1 MGVSCDAGGGLVNK
15 PEKGELHKYKGGKG
29 ERAAMKQMVWMMALV
44 WAAGGWAW
52 AQTTQFVEPQG
63 DYEVTVQGLDPVV
76 GRSTWEARMP
86 SAVVTP
92 FKSNNVISVFGFEPA
107 HPSKA
112 AAIVLP
118 IANGRNLMLE
128 KAVALYLAN
137 QGILG
142 VVMPMPYQFERGKDA
157 KAANALQMA
166 DAKTGLKLF
175 FQGTEQAVSDVRR
188 VRQWLVSQRGI
199 DPDKVGLVGISLGSI
214 IASVTYSIDTRFSAA
229 VLVLCGG
236 DLPDVIWHGS
246 KETRGLK
253 KAIIGMGHDLEWT
266 REMLRPVDPLT
277 YATPQRGK
285 GVLMVN
291 AKDDEVFPTDS
302 TMKLNHAYGDAQL
315 LMLPGDHYSV
325 AIFLPAVLARSAEF
339 LRGHLLN
346 EPAGK

>member
-1 MGVSCDAGGGLVNK
+1 MMKRLAGLMMLVWLAGG
-15 PEKGELHKYKGGKG
+15 P
-29 ERAAMKQMVWMMALV
+29 
-44 WAAGGWAW
+44 AG
-52 AQTTQFVEPQG
+52 AQTTRFAEPPTDFQATVEAT
-63 DYEVTVQGLDPVV
+63 EAVA

-86 SAVVTP
+86 SAIHTP
-92 FKSNNVISVFGFEPA
+92 FESNNTILAYGFEPA
-107 HPSKA
+107 KPSKA
-112 AAIVLP
+112 AVIVLP

-142 VVMPMPYQFERGKDA
+142 VVMPMPYQFDRGKDA
-157 KAANALQMA
+157 KSANAMDLA
-166 DAKTGLKLF
+166 DPKTGLKLF
-175 FQGTEQAVSDVRR
+175 FQGTYQAVSDVRR
-188 VRQWLVSQRGI
+188 LRQWLVSQRGI

-214 IASVTYSIDTRFSAA
+214 VASVTYSIDDHFSAA

-236 DLPDVIWHGS
+236 DLADVVWHGS
-246 KETRGLK
+246 RETRGLK
-253 KAIIGMGHDLEWT
+253 NAIIGMGHDLEWT

-302 TMKLNHAYGDAQL
+302 TMKLNHAYGDAEL

-325 AIFLPAVLARSAEF
+325 AIFLPSVLARTAEF

-346 EPAGK
+346 APAEK

>member
-1 MGVSCDAGGGLVNK
+1 MMKQLAGLMMLFLVAGG
-15 PEKGELHKYKGGKG
+15 P
-29 ERAAMKQMVWMMALV
+29 
-44 WAAGGWAW
+44 AG
-52 AQTTQFVEPQG
+52 AQTTRFVEPPTDFQA
-63 DYEVTVQGLDPVV
+63 TVRESEPVA

-86 SAVVTP
+86 SAIHTP
-92 FKSNNVISVFGFEPA
+92 FESNNVILAYGFEPA
-107 HPSKA
+107 KPSKA

-137 QGILG
+137 QGIVG
-142 VVMPMPYQFERGKDA
+142 VVMPMPYQFDRGRDA
-157 KAANALQMA
+157 KSANAMDLA
-166 DAKTGLKLF
+166 DAKTGLNLF

-188 VRQWLVSQRGI
+188 LRQWLVSRRGI

-214 IASVTYSIDTRFSAA
+214 VASVTYSIDDRFSAA

-236 DLPDVIWHGS
+236 DLPEVIWHGS
-246 KETRGLK
+246 RETRGLK

-266 REMLRPVDPLT
+266 REMLRPIDPLT
-277 YATPQRGK
+277 YATPQRGE

-291 AKDDEVFPTDS
+291 AKDDEVFPSDS

-339 LRGHLLN
+339 LRGRLFN
-346 EPAGK
+346 EPTTQSAQSMAR

>member
-1 MGVSCDAGGGLVNK
+1 MKHVFGLMVVVWLACGPAG
-15 PEKGELHKYKGGKG
+15 
-29 ERAAMKQMVWMMALV
+29 
-44 WAAGGWAW
+44 
-52 AQTTQFVEPQG
+52 AQTTRFVDPPPDFQ
-63 DYEVTVQGLDPVV
+63 VTVRETEPVA

-86 SAVVTP
+86 SAIHTP
-92 FKSNNVISVFGFEPA
+92 FESNNVILAYGFEPEK
-107 HPSKA
+107 PSKA

-142 VVMPMPYQFERGKDA
+142 VVMPMPYQFDRGKDA
-157 KAANALQMA
+157 RSHNAMDLA
-166 DAKTGLKLF
+166 DPKTGLSLF

-188 VRQWLVSQRGI
+188 LRQWLVSQRGI

-214 IASVTYSIDTRFSAA
+214 VASLTYSMDDRFSAA

-236 DLPDVIWHGS
+236 DLGEVIWHGS
-246 KETRGLK
+246 RETRGLK
-253 KAIIGMGHDLEWT
+253 NAIIGMGHDLAWT
-266 REMLRPVDPLT
+266 KEMLRPVDPLT
-277 YATPQRGK
+277 YASPARGK

-302 TMKLNHAYGDAQL
+302 TMKLNHAYGDAEL

-325 AIFLPAVLARSAEF
+325 AIFLPSVLARTADF
-339 LRGHLLN
+339 LRGHLLDQ
-346 EPAGK
+346 PAGK